1 MIAVGQKAPDF
12 TTVDAEGRKVKLSD
26 FKGHPVVLYFYPKDM
41 TPGCTAEACG
51 FRDASQE
58 FERLNAVVLGISP
71 DSPSSH
77 QKFIA
82 KYQLPFPLLSDP
94 DHTIAEKYG
103 VWQEKTLYGKTT
115 KGIVRTTFIID
126 STGKVR
132 KVFPKVKVQGH
143 AEEVIAALKALAS

>member
-1 MIAVGQKAPDF
+1 MVEVGKQAPAF
-12 TTVDAEGRKVKLSD
+12 TAVDATGRRVRLSD
-26 FKGHPVVLYFYPKDM
+26 FKGRHVVLYFYPKDM

-51 FRDASQE
+51 FRDAYQE
-58 FERLNAVVLGISP
+58 FEKLNAVVLGISP

-77 QKFIA
+77 QRFIA

-94 DHTIAEKYG
+94 DHAIAEKYG
-103 VWQEKTLYGKTT
+103 VWQEKTLYGKPT

-126 STGKVR
+126 SAGKVR

-143 AEEVIAALKALAS
+143 TEEVIAALKALAS